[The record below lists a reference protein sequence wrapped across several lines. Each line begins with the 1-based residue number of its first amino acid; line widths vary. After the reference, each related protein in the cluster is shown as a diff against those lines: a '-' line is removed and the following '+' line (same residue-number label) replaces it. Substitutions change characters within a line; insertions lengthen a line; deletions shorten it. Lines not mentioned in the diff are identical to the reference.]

1 MLVIPSPKS
10 HDQLVM
16 LPVDRSVNVT
26 VCPTI
31 AVVGSAVKS
40 AIGGGIVGVNVGSGV
55 NVGNG
60 VNVGGGTVGGMGV
73 AVGMNVAVGAWN
85 RVII

>member
-1 MLVIPSPKS
+1 MF
-10 HDQLVM
+10 
-16 LPVDRSVNVT
+16 PVDRSVNVT
-26 VCPTI
+26 VCPTN
-31 AVVGSAVKS
+31 AVDGVAMKS
-40 AIGGGIVGVNVGSGV
+40 ATGGGIVGVNVGSGV